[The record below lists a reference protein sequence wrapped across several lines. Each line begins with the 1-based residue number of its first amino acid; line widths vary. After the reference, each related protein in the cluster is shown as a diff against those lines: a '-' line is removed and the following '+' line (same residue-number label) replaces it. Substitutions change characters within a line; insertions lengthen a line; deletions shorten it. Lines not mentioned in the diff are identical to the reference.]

1 MVPSME
7 TCFYDIL
14 PRHFFIKKNL
24 HRWRHVFTKKI
35 PSKIVIKNGSIDE
48 ENFLQYSTY
57 GTVVIFIK
65 KYGFIISSKKIKH
78 RSRRKR

>member
-14 PRHFFIKKNL
+14 PRHLFIKKYL
-24 HRWRHVFTKKI
+24 HRWRHVFAKKI
-35 PSKIVIKNGSIDE
+35 PSKIVIKYGSIDE
-48 ENFLQYSTY
+48 ESFY
-57 GTVVIFIK
+57 GILPTVVIFIK